1 MELLGEEHG
10 RELPL
15 RQEPD
20 GRYVPIGAAKVPI
33 ASSER
38 LIELI
43 AVAKSRR
50 RTEATGANAVS
61 SRSHA
66 VCQLTLRAARRPPA
80 PAPARRA
87 RPRAAAPAR
96 ATTRGVRPRERPPI
110 LTLVDCA
117 GTERKEDSMWHDA
130 ERRKE
135 GAEINQSLH
144 ALKECMRHWLQVQ
157 DGKSTVIPF
166 RESGLTRVLA
176 DSFIRQDTLITV
188 VGTVSPSASD
198 TEHTLTTLKT
208 VAAVAGTDGAIR
220 EVKSDV
226 KKVVEAPALHTIP
239 PKLWAEDRLRAW
251 LGATVSSKGEPLA
264 AVLPLMPAGVT
275 GKAIMRMTAQH
286 FRQLW
291 RCPDE
296 LANAL
301 FHELRTA
308 TKSADAAK
316 GDERRGVRASDQ
328 RKRAGELA

>member
-1 MELLGEEHG
+1 M
-10 RELPL
+10 
-15 RQEPD
+15 
-20 GRYVPIGAAKVPI
+20 
-33 ASSER
+33 
-38 LIELI
+38 
-43 AVAKSRR
+43 
-50 RTEATGANAVS
+50 
-61 SRSHA
+61 
-66 VCQLTLRAARRPPA
+66 
-80 PAPARRA
+80 
-87 RPRAAAPAR
+87 
-96 ATTRGVRPRERPPI
+96 ERPPI

-275 GKAIMRMTAQH
+275 GEAIMRMTAQH

-291 RCPDE
+291 RCPTSSRMPSSTSC
-296 LANAL
+296 A
-301 FHELRTA
+301 RRRSPPTPPRA
-308 TKSADAAK
+308 TSGAACARPTSASA
-316 GDERRGVRASDQ
+316 RASSRDEVGQ
-328 RKRAGELA
+328 HAVAVCPGDAM